1 MVRSKVSLARVVIG
15 GRGIVRRGVSGAKW
29 WDAQAHPTRRDGS
42 GLWRLQAERKAG
54 AAGEVDGA
62 GEDGAAVIGDA
73 AHWDHGVEGWAFDP
87 IAGS

>member
-1 MVRSKVSLARVVIG
+1 MTVSSSLAPRASDDLG
-15 GRGIVRRGVSGAKW
+15 SLCLGGAKW

-62 GEDGAAVIGDA
+62 GEDGAAVVGNA
-73 AHWDHGVEGWAFDP
+73 GHGDHGVEGWAFDP
-87 IAGS
+87 IAGG

>member
-1 MVRSKVSLARVVIG
+1 MVSSSLVPRASDDLGSPRLG
-15 GRGIVRRGVSGAKW
+15 GATW
-29 WDAQAHPTRRDGS
+29 WDAQAHPTLRSGS

-73 AHWDHGVEGWAFDP
+73 GHGDHVEEEWAFDP
-87 IAGS
+87 IAGG